1 MFIKKKYLG
10 ARDNMVLLLVY
21 ITYCVE
27 VREGGREGG
36 MEGRTDGRTD
46 GGTEGRTDGRTDG
59 RREGGREGK
68 EGRRE
73 GASTLTTTL
82 SDLGQRSEKYQKAGN
97 KIRKENMGIMAL

>member
-1 MFIKKKYLG
+1 ML
-10 ARDNMVLLLVY
+10 LLLVY

-27 VREGGREGG
+27 VREGGRDGG
-36 MEGRTDGRTD
+36 MEEGRVGRRD
-46 GGTEGRTDGRTDG
+46 GGTEGRTDGRTEGRTDG
-59 RREGGREGK
+59 RTEGGK

-97 KIRKENMGIMAL
+97 KIRKENMGIMTL

>member
-36 MEGRTDGRTD
+36 EGGREGREGRRDGGTDGRK
-46 GGTEGRTDGRTDG
+46 DGRTDG
-59 RREGGREGK
+59 RK

-97 KIRKENMGIMAL
+97 KIRKENMGIMTL

>member
-27 VREGGREGG
+27 VQEGERE
-36 MEGRTDGRTD
+36 
-46 GGTEGRTDGRTDG
+46 GRTDG
-59 RREGGREGK
+59 RREGGKEGGK

-73 GASTLTTTL
+73 G
-82 SDLGQRSEKYQKAGN
+82 G
-97 KIRKENMGIMAL
+97 KEGGSLYFDDDSI

>member
-1 MFIKKKYLG
+1 
-10 ARDNMVLLLVY
+10 MVLLLVY

-36 MEGRTDGRTD
+36 REGRTDV
-46 GGTEGRTDGRTDG
+46 
-59 RREGGREGK
+59 RREGGREGGK

-82 SDLGQRSEKYQKAGN
+82 SDLGQRSEKYQQAGN
-97 KIRKENMGIMAL
+97 KIRKEYMGIMTL

>member
-1 MFIKKKYLG
+1 
-10 ARDNMVLLLVY
+10 MVLLLVY

-27 VREGGREGG
+27 VREGGRDGGREREGG
-36 MEGRTDGRTD
+36 TDGRK
-46 GGTEGRTDGRTDG
+46 DGRTDG
-59 RREGGREGK
+59 RK

-97 KIRKENMGIMAL
+97 TIRKENMGIMTL

>member
-1 MFIKKKYLG
+1 ML
-10 ARDNMVLLLVY
+10 LLLVY

-27 VREGGREGG
+27 VREGGRDGGREGEGG
-36 MEGRTDGRTD
+36 REGRRDGRK
-46 GGTEGRTDGRTDG
+46 EG
-59 RREGGREGK
+59 RREGGK

-97 KIRKENMGIMAL
+97 KIRKENMGIMTL